1 MRMMRRELKMSKA
14 SFEQYTVDY
23 ISGVMS
29 LRTPQKES
37 LLRLEKILGSVQ
49 MSKTNNLFEAL
60 TKVNALYPTCTSFE
74 RDFMSM
80 TFALATGVGKTR
92 LMGAFIAYLYT
103 QKDIHNFFVV
113 APNTNIYM
121 KLINDLSNPANPKY
135 VFKGLSCFVEAPNV
149 VTGEDYSEK
158 PLFDAD
164 INIYIFNIDKF
175 NKEGSKMRS
184 ISEQLGESFYEK
196 LAGLNDLVLIMD
208 ESHHY
213 RAERGAAALDD
224 LKPVMGLE
232 LTATPVVTKGSKQSL
247 FKNVVYEY
255 PLSQAIADGYT
266 RTPFAMAQVG
276 VDSYNFG
283 DEQLDKLMLHDGIVR
298 HENYKKQLEAYAK
311 NHGKKVVKP
320 FAMIVCKDTTHAT
333 WVQQYVTSP
342 DFFGGKYLNKTLMVH
357 SKQKGVESEANMKLL
372 LDVERPDNPIEV
384 VIHVNMLKEG
394 WDVNNL
400 YTIIPLRTAA
410 SKVLREQMVGRGLRL
425 PYGERTGDTD
435 VDSVMLTAH
444 DKFKDIIAE
453 AKKGDSIFK
462 AGNIIQVKQEEEV
475 HVIYT
480 QTVLNMGQDTD
491 LDNAYAQTGIQKSS
505 EMDAVFTKTEK
516 KVNEVVNNTITAI
529 GTTELNEETKKK
541 IAEQVAKVMEEDK
554 DLGDIFRENEQNLF
568 SWIDTT
574 VIDVHKAAASKYIP
588 IPRIKITEKGVEEC
602 NFVDFEIDLSE
613 FNHVPTK
620 NSIIIQNL
628 EDLSDR
634 KFINGEFINFEAYN
648 PGHEILKLL
657 RMKPEVDYES
667 NSKLIQKLILSVLT
681 LYKSKYGEEGMKN
694 VVMMNKRSIT
704 EKIYTQMMKHFFSTN
719 GLMEEEVVGCN
730 DHNIRTYI
738 TAKKLLDIYDDYGEG
753 ENIRSIAFN
762 GIKYGVFAEA
772 AFDSRPELEFARLLE
787 YSAVAGIV
795 KNWLRPAPQEFN
807 ITYNRG
813 KHYEPDFV
821 VETEDTIYMV
831 EIKGENMLN
840 DPDVLAKKDRGIK
853 YCQTVSDWG
862 KANGYKQWRYLF
874 IPAQQVKA
882 TVTFELL
889 ADMFRESGV

>member
-1 MRMMRRELKMSKA
+1 MSKA

-49 MSKTNNLFEAL
+49 LSKTNNLFEAL

-74 RDFMSM
+74 REFMSM

-232 LTATPVVTKGSKQSL
+232 LTATPVVTKGSKQTL

-311 NHGKKVVKP
+311 NHGKQVVKP

-333 WVQQYVTSP
+333 WVQQYVTSS
-342 DFFGGKYLNKTLMVH
+342 DFFEGKYLNKTLMVH
-357 SKQKGVESEANMKLL
+357 SKQKGVESESNMKLL
-372 LDVERPDNPIEV
+372 LDVERPENPIEI

-435 VDSVMLTAH
+435 IDSVMLTAH

-480 QTVLNMGQDTD
+480 QTVLNMGQNTD
-491 LDNAYAQTGIQKSS
+491 LDNAYAQTGLQKSS

-516 KVNEVVNNTITAI
+516 KVNEAVNDAITAT
-529 GTTELNEETKKK
+529 GTSELSAETKNK
-541 IAEQVAKVMEEDK
+541 IVEQVAKVMEEDK

-574 VIDVHKAAASKYIP
+574 VIDVHKAAANKYIP

-602 NFVDFEIDLSE
+602 NFVDFDIDLSD

-667 NSKLIQKLILSVLT
+667 NSELIQKLIVSVLT

-738 TAKKLLDIYDDYGEG
+738 TAKKLLNIYDDYGEG
-753 ENIRSIAFN
+753 ENIRSLAFN

-813 KHYEPDFV
+813 KHYEPDFI

-853 YCQTVSDWG
+853 YCRTVSDWG

-889 ADMFRESGV
+889 ADMFCESSV

>member
-1 MRMMRRELKMSKA
+1 MSKA

-49 MSKTNNLFEAL
+49 LSKTNNFFEAL

-74 RDFMSM
+74 REFMSM

-184 ISEQLGESFYEK
+184 ISEQLGESFYGK

-232 LTATPVVTKGSKQSL
+232 LTATPVVTKGSKQTL

-311 NHGKKVVKP
+311 NHGKQVVKP

-333 WVQQYVTSP
+333 WVQQYVTSS
-342 DFFGGKYLNKTLMVH
+342 DFFEGKYLNKTLMVH
-357 SKQKGVESEANMKLL
+357 SKQKGVESESNMKLL
-372 LDVERPDNPIEV
+372 LDVERPENPIEI

-435 VDSVMLTAH
+435 IDSVMLTAH

-480 QTVLNMGQDTD
+480 QTVLNMGQNTD
-491 LDNAYAQTGIQKSS
+491 LDNAYAQTGLQKSS

-516 KVNEVVNNTITAI
+516 KVNEAVNDAITAT
-529 GTTELNEETKKK
+529 GTSELSAETKNK
-541 IAEQVAKVMEEDK
+541 IVEQVAKVMEEDK

-574 VIDVHKAAASKYIP
+574 VIDVHKAAANKYIP

-602 NFVDFEIDLSE
+602 NFVDFDIDLSD

-667 NSKLIQKLILSVLT
+667 NSELIQKLIVSVLT

-738 TAKKLLDIYDDYGEG
+738 TAKKLLNIYDDYGEG
-753 ENIRSIAFN
+753 ENIRSLAFN

-813 KHYEPDFV
+813 KHYEPDFI

-853 YCQTVSDWG
+853 YCRTVSDWG

-889 ADMFRESGV
+889 ADMFCESSV

>member
-1 MRMMRRELKMSKA
+1 MSKT

-29 LRTPQKES
+29 LRAPQKES

-49 MSKTNNLFEAL
+49 LSKTNNLFEIL
-60 TKVNALYPTCTSFE
+60 TKVNTLYPTCTSFE
-74 RDFMSM
+74 REFMSM

-158 PLFDAD
+158 LLFDAD
-164 INIYIFNIDKF
+164 LNIYIFNIDKF

-213 RAERGAAALDD
+213 RAERGVAALDD

-232 LTATPVVTKGSKQSL
+232 LTATPVVTKGSKQTL

-298 HENYKKQLEAYAK
+298 HENYKKQLEVYAK
-311 NHGKKVVKP
+311 NHGKQVVKP

-333 WVQQYVTSP
+333 WVQQYVTSS
-342 DFFGGKYLNKTLMVH
+342 DFFEGKYLNKTLMVH
-357 SKQKGVESEANMKLL
+357 SKQKGVESESNMKLL
-372 LDVERPDNPIEV
+372 LDVERPENPIEI

-435 VDSVMLTAH
+435 IDSVMLTAH

-462 AGNIIQVKQEEEV
+462 AGNIIQIKQEEEV

-480 QTVLNMGQDTD
+480 QTVLNMGQNTD
-491 LDNAYAQTGIQKSS
+491 LDNAYAQTGLQKSS
-505 EMDAVFTKTEK
+505 VMDAVFTKTEK
-516 KVNEVVNNTITAI
+516 KVNEAVNDAITAT
-529 GTTELNEETKKK
+529 GTSELSAETKKK
-541 IAEQVAKVMEEDK
+541 IVEQVAKVMGEDK

-574 VIDVHKAAASKYIP
+574 VIDVHKAVANKYIP

-602 NFVDFEIDLSE
+602 NFVDFDIDLSD

-667 NSKLIQKLILSVLT
+667 NSELIQKLILSVLT

-738 TAKKLLDIYDDYGEG
+738 TAKKLLNIYDDYGEG
-753 ENIRSIAFN
+753 ENIRSLAFN

-787 YSAVAGIV
+787 YSAATGIV

-821 VETEDTIYMV
+821 VETEDTVYMV

-840 DPDVLAKKDRGIK
+840 EPDVLAKKDRGIK

-889 ADMFRESGV
+889 ASMFREVSA

>member
-1 MRMMRRELKMSKA
+1 MTKA

-29 LRTPQKES
+29 LRAPQKES
-37 LLRLEKILGSVQ
+37 LLRLEKVLGAVQ
-49 MSKTNNLFEAL
+49 LSKSNNSYEAL
-60 TKVNALYPTCTSFE
+60 NKVNALYPTCTSFE
-74 RDFMSM
+74 REFMSM

-135 VFKGLSCFVEAPNV
+135 VFKGLPCFVEVPNV

-184 ISEQLGESFYEK
+184 ISEQLGESFYQK
-196 LAGLNDLVLIMD
+196 LAGLKDLVLIMD

-232 LTATPVVTKGSKQSL
+232 LTATPVVTKGSKQTL
-247 FKNVVYEY
+247 FQNVVYEY

-283 DEQLDKLMLHDGIVR
+283 DEQIDKLMLHDGIVR

-311 NHGKKVVKP
+311 NHGKQAVKP

-342 DFFGGKYLNKTLMVH
+342 DFFEGKYLNKTLMVH
-357 SKQKGVESEANMKLL
+357 SKQKGAESESNMKLL
-372 LDVERPDNPIEV
+372 LDVERPENPIEI

-462 AGNIIQVKQEEEV
+462 AGNIIQVQQEEPV
-475 HVIYT
+475 KVIHT
-480 QTVLNMGQDTD
+480 QTVLNMGQDTV
-491 LDNAYAQTGIQKSS
+491 LDSAYAQTGIQQSS
-505 EMDAVFTKTEK
+505 EMDDVFTKTEQ
-516 KVNEVVNNTITAI
+516 KVNEAVNDAITAA
-529 GTTELNEETKKK
+529 GTIELSEETKHE
-541 IAEQVAKVMEEDK
+541 IAEQVAKTMAEDK

-568 SWIDTT
+568 DWIDST
-574 VIDVHKAAASKYIP
+574 VVEVQKAAASKYIP

-602 NFVDFEIDLSE
+602 NFVDFDIDLSE
-613 FNHVPTK
+613 FNHIPTK
-620 NSIIIQNL
+620 SSIIIQNL
-628 EDLSDR
+628 EDMSDR

-648 PGHEILKLL
+648 PGREILKLL

-667 NSKLIQKLILSVLT
+667 NSELIQKLIISVLT
-681 LYKSKYGEEGMKN
+681 KYKSKFDEDGMKN
-694 VVMMNKRSIT
+694 IVMMNKRSIT
-704 EKIYTQMMKHFFSTN
+704 EKIYAQMMKHFFYTN

-730 DHNIRTYI
+730 DHNIRTYL
-738 TAKKLLDIYDDYGEG
+738 TSKKVLDLYEDYEEG
-753 ENIRSIAFN
+753 DNIRSIAFK

-787 YSAVAGIV
+787 YDAAAGNV

-840 DPDVLAKKDRGIK
+840 DPDVLAKKDRGKK

-882 TVTFELL
+882 TVNFDIL
-889 ADMFRESGV
+889 ANMFC

>member
-1 MRMMRRELKMSKA
+1 MSKA

-49 MSKTNNLFEAL
+49 LSKTNNLFEAL

-74 RDFMSM
+74 REFMSM

-135 VFKGLSCFVEAPNV
+135 VFKGLSCFVETPNV

-213 RAERGAAALDD
+213 RAERGTAALDD

-232 LTATPVVTKGSKQSL
+232 LTATPVVTKGSKQTL

-311 NHGKKVVKP
+311 NHGKQVVKP

-333 WVQQYVTSP
+333 WVQQYVTSS
-342 DFFGGKYLNKTLMVH
+342 DFFEGKYLNKTLMVH
-357 SKQKGVESEANMKLL
+357 SKQKGVESESNMKLL
-372 LDVERPDNPIEV
+372 LDVERPENPIEI

-435 VDSVMLTAH
+435 IDSVMLTAH

-480 QTVLNMGQDTD
+480 QTVLNMGQNTD
-491 LDNAYAQTGIQKSS
+491 LDNAYAQTGLQKSS

-516 KVNEVVNNTITAI
+516 KVNEAVNDAITAT
-529 GTTELNEETKKK
+529 GTSELSAETKKK
-541 IAEQVAKVMEEDK
+541 IVEQVAKVMGEDK

-574 VIDVHKAAASKYIP
+574 VIDVHKAAANKYIP

-602 NFVDFEIDLSE
+602 NFVDFDIDLSD

-648 PGHEILKLL
+648 PSHEILKLL

-667 NSKLIQKLILSVLT
+667 NSELIQKLILSVLS

-738 TAKKLLDIYDDYGEG
+738 TAKKLLNIYDDYGEG

-787 YSAVAGIV
+787 YSAVSGIV

-889 ADMFRESGV
+889 ADMFRESGA

>member
-1 MRMMRRELKMSKA
+1 MTKA

-37 LLRLEKILGSVQ
+37 LLVLEKILGTVQ
-49 MSKTNNLFEAL
+49 LNKSNNSYESLN
-60 TKVNALYPTCTSFE
+60 KVNALYPTCTSFE
-74 RDFMSM
+74 REFMSM

-232 LTATPVVTKGSKQSL
+232 LTATPVVTKGSKQTL
-247 FKNVVYEY
+247 FQNVVYEY

-283 DEQLDKLMLHDGIVR
+283 DEQIDKLMLHDGIVR

-311 NHGKKVVKP
+311 NHGKQAIKP

-342 DFFGGKYLNKTLMVH
+342 DFFEGKYLNKTLMVH
-357 SKQKGVESEANMKLL
+357 SKQKGAESESNMKLL
-372 LDVERPDNPIEV
+372 LDVERPENPIEI

-462 AGNIIQVKQEEEV
+462 AGNIIQIKQEEEIK
-475 HVIYT
+475 VIHT

-491 LDNAYAQTGIQKSS
+491 LDSAYAQTGIQQSS
-505 EMDAVFTKTEK
+505 EMDNVFTKTEK
-516 KVNEVVNNTITAI
+516 KVNEAVNDAITAA
-529 GTTELNEETKKK
+529 GTSELSEEQKKE
-541 IAEQVAKVMEEDK
+541 IAKQVAKTMEEDK
-554 DLGDIFRENEQNLF
+554 DLGEIFRENEQNLF
-568 SWIDTT
+568 DWIDST
-574 VIDVHKAAASKYIP
+574 VVDVHKAAASKYIP

-602 NFVDFEIDLSE
+602 NFVDFDIDLNE

-620 NSIIIQNL
+620 SSIIIQNL

-667 NSKLIQKLILSVLT
+667 NSELIQKLIISVLT
-681 LYKSKYGEEGMKN
+681 LYRSKYGEEGMKN
-694 VVMMNKRSIT
+694 IVMMNKRSIT

-719 GLMEEEVVGCN
+719 GLMEEIVVGCN
-730 DHNIRTYI
+730 DHNVRTYI
-738 TAKKLLDIYDDYGEG
+738 TAKKVLDIHEDYGEG
-753 ENIRSIAFN
+753 ESIRSLAFN

-772 AFDSRPELEFARLLE
+772 TFDSRPELEFARLLE
-787 YSAVAGIV
+787 YDAAAGNV
-795 KNWLRPAPQEFN
+795 KNWLRPAAQEFD

-831 EIKGENMLN
+831 EIKGENMIN
-840 DPDVLAKKDRGIK
+840 DPDVLAKKDRGVK
-853 YCQTVSDWG
+853 YCQTVSEWG

-882 TVTFELL
+882 TVNFDLL
-889 ADMFRESGV
+889 ANMFC

>member
-1 MRMMRRELKMSKA
+1 MSKA

>member
-1 MRMMRRELKMSKA
+1 MSKA

-49 MSKTNNLFEAL
+49 LSKTNNLFEAL

-74 RDFMSM
+74 REFMSM

-135 VFKGLSCFVEAPNV
+135 VFKGLSCFVETPNV

-213 RAERGAAALDD
+213 RAERGTAALDD

-232 LTATPVVTKGSKQSL
+232 LTATPVVTKGSKQTL

-311 NHGKKVVKP
+311 NHGKQVVKP

-333 WVQQYVTSP
+333 WVQQYVTSS
-342 DFFGGKYLNKTLMVH
+342 DFFEGKYLNKTLMVH
-357 SKQKGVESEANMKLL
+357 SKQKGVESESNMKLL
-372 LDVERPDNPIEV
+372 LDVERPENPIEI

-435 VDSVMLTAH
+435 IDSVMLTAH

-480 QTVLNMGQDTD
+480 QTVLNMGQNTD
-491 LDNAYAQTGIQKSS
+491 LDNAYAQTGLQKSS

-516 KVNEVVNNTITAI
+516 KVNEAVNDAITAT
-529 GTTELNEETKKK
+529 GTSELSAETKKK
-541 IAEQVAKVMEEDK
+541 IVEQVAKVMGEDK

-574 VIDVHKAAASKYIP
+574 VIDVHKAAANKYIP

-602 NFVDFEIDLSE
+602 NFVDFDIDLSD

-648 PGHEILKLL
+648 PSHEILKLL

-667 NSKLIQKLILSVLT
+667 NSELIQKLILSVLS

-738 TAKKLLDIYDDYGEG
+738 TAKKLLNIYDDYGEG

-889 ADMFRESGV
+889 ADMFRESGA

>member
-1 MRMMRRELKMSKA
+1 MSKA

-49 MSKTNNLFEAL
+49 LSKTNNLFEAL

-74 RDFMSM
+74 REFMSM
-80 TFALATGVGKTR
+80 AFALATGVGKTR

-135 VFKGLSCFVEAPNV
+135 VFKGLSCFVETPNV

-232 LTATPVVTKGSKQSL
+232 LTATPVVTKGSKQAL

-311 NHGKKVVKP
+311 NHGKQVVKP

-333 WVQQYVTSP
+333 WVQQYVTSS
-342 DFFGGKYLNKTLMVH
+342 DFFEGKYLNKTLMVH
-357 SKQKGVESEANMKLL
+357 SKQKGVESESNMKLL
-372 LDVERPDNPIEV
+372 LDVERPDNPIEI

-435 VDSVMLTAH
+435 IDSVMLTAH

-480 QTVLNMGQDTD
+480 QTVLNMGQNTD
-491 LDNAYAQTGIQKSS
+491 LDNAYAQTGLQKSS
-505 EMDAVFTKTEK
+505 VMDAVFTKTEK
-516 KVNEVVNNTITAI
+516 KVNEAVNDAITAT
-529 GTTELNEETKKK
+529 GTSELSVETKKK
-541 IAEQVAKVMEEDK
+541 IVEQVAKVMGEDK

-574 VIDVHKAAASKYIP
+574 VIDVHKAAANKYIP

-602 NFVDFEIDLSE
+602 NFVDFDIDLSE

-667 NSKLIQKLILSVLT
+667 NSELIQKLILSVLT

-738 TAKKLLDIYDDYGEG
+738 TAKKLLNIYDDYGEG
-753 ENIRSIAFN
+753 ENIRSLAFN

-889 ADMFRESGV
+889 ADMFRESGA